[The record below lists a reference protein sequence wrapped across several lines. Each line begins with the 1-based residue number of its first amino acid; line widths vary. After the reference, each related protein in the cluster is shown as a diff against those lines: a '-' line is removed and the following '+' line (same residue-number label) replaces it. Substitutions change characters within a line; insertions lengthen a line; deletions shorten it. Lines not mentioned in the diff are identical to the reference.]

1 MADYAKNLA
10 RGAIGQGLGM
20 GWGDE
25 AEAWLRER
33 MGEGS
38 YEQNL
43 AKIRG
48 EYGQFS
54 REYPT
59 TSTATEFAGGALPA
73 VGLMMVPGGQPAAV
87 RQGAGAL
94 ARLAAQ
100 GAAQGA
106 VAGAGSAD
114 QDRASGAASGAIVG
128 GALGAAIPMAM
139 RGAGAAGQW
148 LRERLL
154 PTESVVNQRA
164 AEKMTKALGETGLTP
179 QQIEAKMAQDRS
191 MQVPSVIAN
200 VGHGATDLAEVVAQ
214 RAGAGA
220 RKIEETL
227 GQQKAGS
234 RERVYSKVQKELN
247 PGHYYEDLENLRK
260 EMSERAGPLYKQAY
274 SYGEVT
280 DPEVLKFLQLPQ
292 FKQAAL
298 EARKLLDAEGRKL
311 PSTTQA
317 TLSRGESGLGVDI
330 TKTEKPTVE
339 YLDQVKRGLDAL
351 IEKETD
357 PVTGKMTSLGRVY
370 VGKKGE
376 FLQALDKAVPDYEVA
391 RGVYAGGA
399 ELADAMRKGLNE
411 FNKLD
416 HEQVLK
422 TVSGMSQ
429 AEKEAYR
436 TGVARNLYSRIMDPS
451 NNFNAAQRIIGAP
464 ETQAKLQPL
473 FDNPGQF
480 NLFKAALEREAQLFN
495 ESNRILGGSQTG
507 KRTQM
512 REAFEASDGV
522 GEAVGHAVTG
532 GFGSALTS
540 LVNKVVR
547 TSQMPEKTA
556 NKLADMLMAK
566 DPHEVA
572 AVVKMLEEHAAQAA
586 PKAYQAG
593 VREAGTI
600 GGTTGAIFPAPQG
613 APETLEKDIEKA
625 PSSPVE
631 YDIEKATQGL

>member
-1 MADYAKNLA
+1 MADTAKNVA
-10 RGAIGQGLGM
+10 RAALGQGLGM

-48 EYGQFS
+48 EYGDFAKE
-54 REYPT
+54 RPYL
-59 TSTATEFAGGALPA
+59 AGGAEFAGGALPA
-73 VGLMMVPGGQPAAV
+73 VGMAFIPGGQPMAA
-87 RQGAGAL
+87 RQGLGAL
-94 ARLAAQ
+94 ARLSAS

-106 VAGAGSAD
+106 VAGAGAAED
-114 QDRASGAASGAIVG
+114 DRTSGATTGALLG
-128 GALGAAIPMAM
+128 GALGAALPVAT
-139 RGAGAAGQW
+139 RAVGSGAQW

-154 PTESVVNQRA
+154 PTENVVVRRA
-164 AEKMTKALGETGLTP
+164 AGKMTEALNQSGMTP
-179 QQIEAKMAQDRS
+179 QQIEAKLVQDKS
-191 MQVPSVIAN
+191 LKVPSVVAN
-200 VGHGATDLAEVVAQ
+200 TAPGLTDLAEAVAQ
-214 RAGAGA
+214 RTGTGA
-220 RKIEETL
+220 RKIETTL
-227 GQQKAGS
+227 GQQRLGAK
-234 RERVYSKVQKELN
+234 ERTQSQLQKNLN
-247 PGHYYEDLENLRK
+247 PGHYYDDLEQLNK
-260 EMSERAGPLYKQAY
+260 EMKERAGPLYQQAY

-292 FKQAAL
+292 FQQGL
-298 EARKLLDAEGRKL
+298 GEAKKLLAAEGRDL
-311 PSTTQA
+311 D
-317 TLSRGESGLGVDI
+317 LS
-330 TKTEKPTVE
+330 KPTVE
-339 YLDQVKRGLDAL
+339 VLDQVKRGVDSL

-357 PVTGKMTSLGRVY
+357 PLTGKVTNLGRVY
-370 VGKKGE
+370 VNKKNE
-376 FLQALDKAVPDYEVA
+376 FLGALDKAVPDYEVA

-422 TVSGMSQ
+422 IVSKMSD
-429 AEKEAYR
+429 AEKDAYR
-436 TGVARNLYSRIMDPS
+436 TGVARNLYGKIMDPS
-451 NNFNAAQRIIGAP
+451 GNFNAAQRIIGSP
-464 ETQAKLQPL
+464 EMQAKLQPL

-480 NLFKAALEREAQLFN
+480 NLFKAALERESQLFN

-507 KRTQM
+507 KRMQM
-512 REAFEASDGV
+512 RENLEGSEGV
-522 GEAVGHAVTG
+522 GEVVGQAVTG

-547 TSQMPEKTA
+547 SSKMPEKTA

-586 PKAYQAG
+586 PRAYKAG
-593 VREAGTI
+593 VREAATSGGTI
-600 GGTTGAIFPAPQG
+600 GAIFPAPAGSELTPDVENTEPQI
-613 APETLEKDIEKA
+613 IEG
-625 PSSPVE
+625 PSIDE
-631 YDIEKATQGL
+631 AIAAEDKKGLK